1 MKTVTQNSMLCNTY
15 NQGSPRYLA
24 SGGGANSENFK
35 NSGGGGGKLNEFN
48 G

>member
-1 MKTVTQNSMLCNTY
+1 MQSIEIIGF

-24 SGGGANSENFK
+24 PGGGANSENFK
-35 NSGGGGGKLNEFN
+35 NSGERGELIGLN